1 MASQSGHAE
10 ALRELLKCDLNVNTQ
25 SDDGM
30 TSLMVACL
38 MGHLMAATILIAA
51 GSEINL
57 LSNAGL
63 SSLAFAE
70 FRVARDALPPAAGRE
85 APTAAQRLERA
96 RLVAVLK
103 GHALTLAA

>member
-1 MASQSGHAE
+1 MNAQ
-10 ALRELLKCDLNVNTQ
+10 T
-25 SDDGM
+25 DDGL
-30 TSLMVACL
+30 TPLMYAC
-38 MGHLMAATILIAA
+38 MMSHLMAATILIGA
-51 GSEINL
+51 GSDINL
-57 LSNAGL
+57 LCNSGL

-70 FRVARDALPPAAGRE
+70 FRVALDAEPPAAGTV